1 MSDVDPHAWFE
12 RDELE
17 ACRAC
22 GETAAIRLPN
32 AGSFLCLACGS
43 VGAVEDDPEIDS
55 PRRSQ
60 EHS

>member
-1 MSDVDPHAWFE
+1 MGDVDLHAWFQ

-17 ACRAC
+17 ACRTC

-32 AGSFLCLACGS
+32 ARSFLCLACGS
-43 VGAVEDDPEIDS
+43 VEADEDDPGIDG
-55 PRRSQ
+55 PARSQ

>member
-1 MSDVDPHAWFE
+1 MGEVDLHAWFQ

-17 ACRAC
+17 TCRAC

-32 AGSFLCLACGS
+32 ARSFLCLVCGS
-43 VGAVEDDPEIDS
+43 VEAAEDDAEIDS
-55 PRRSQ
+55 PGRWQ